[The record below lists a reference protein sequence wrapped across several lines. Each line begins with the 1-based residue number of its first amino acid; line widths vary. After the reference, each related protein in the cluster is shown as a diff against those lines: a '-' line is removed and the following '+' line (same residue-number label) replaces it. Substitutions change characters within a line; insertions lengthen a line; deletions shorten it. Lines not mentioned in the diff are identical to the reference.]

1 MISRGLTGLKSK
13 EVAQVILCVG
23 DKDTAP
29 LLSRALFQMLQ
40 ASVKL

>member
-29 LLSRALFQMLQ
+29 LLS
-40 ASVKL
+40 

>member
-13 EVAQVILCVG
+13 AVAQVILCVG

-29 LLSRALFQMLQ
+29 LLS
-40 ASVKL
+40 